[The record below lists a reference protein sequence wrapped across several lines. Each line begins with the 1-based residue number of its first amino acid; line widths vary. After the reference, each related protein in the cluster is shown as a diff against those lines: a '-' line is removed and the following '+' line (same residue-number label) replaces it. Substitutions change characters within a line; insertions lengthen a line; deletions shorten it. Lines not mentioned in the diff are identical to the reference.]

1 MSIVTNNLNLYKHL
15 INTIGVLRQGCY
27 WS

>member
-15 INTIGVLRQGCY
+15 INTIGVLR
-27 WS
+27 

>member
-15 INTIGVLRQGCY
+15 INTTGVLR
-27 WS
+27 